1 MDKKLL
7 YKKAYRML
15 ENSTPLK
22 IDCGLICGQKCC
34 KGDGNTGMHLYPGEE
49 SLYNGQAPD
58 FLKIRQEA
66 FAASEVL
73 FIVCNSHCHRS
84 KRPLACRIYPYVPYL
99 DGDGRLSIIAD
110 PRAKYVCPLLTE
122 SLEFKS
128 DFRFLLNLKKVF
140 RYLII
145 DREIRSY
152 IESLSTVLD
161 EYKRFVG

>member
-34 KGDGNTGMHLYPGEE
+34 HGDRNTGMHLYPGEE
-49 SLYNGQAPD
+49 IIYKGQVPD
-58 FLKIRQEA
+58 FLNIRKEA
-66 FAASEVL
+66 FADSEVL
-73 FIVCNSHCHRS
+73 FAVCNGQCQRN

-99 DGDGRLSIIAD
+99 DEDGRLSVIAD
-110 PRAKYVCPLLTE
+110 PRAKYACPLIAGSPELKT
-122 SLEFKS
+122 
-128 DFRFLLNLKKVF
+128 DFRFLLNLKRVF
-140 RYLII
+140 QFLIR
-145 DREIRSY
+145 DPEIRSY
-152 IESLSTVLD
+152 IQSLSDVLD